1 MNRSQAFLA
10 AAAVLAAAFF
20 VNLIFGAFG
29 ARADLTADRTFT
41 LSPGSQHIVTK
52 LDEPVT
58 LEFFVSRSDVK
69 LRPYLESYSRRV
81 ETLLRE
87 YVAAS
92 GGKVRLVVTD
102 PRPDT
107 KEEQRAQR
115 HGLAG
120 MRAAQGNAYLGL
132 TAQQADTV
140 KALPMLDPSRERFLE
155 FDLSKLIASAS
166 RLERPKLAL
175 ISSLP
180 ITTPSPQGGDQQ
192 PSPADFLLAELGQT
206 FEVVTLNTTAKE
218 LPADV
223 AVVALAHAHH
233 LDDQLAYAVD
243 QFLLNGGPV
252 FAAVDPLSRI
262 QKFQQGGMPFMM
274 APMAMTAASDPAL
287 LRGWGVNVEMD
298 AVTADAANS
307 VSIRGGRGDAIQY
320 APAFASGP
328 AAFAKDSPLTSD
340 LRELAFMEAGAI
352 SLISGAEKRLKF
364 EPLVTQTGPG
374 MGAISTLTANAGPF
388 EKVSLG
394 FQPDGKPRV
403 LIAAVSGEFTTA
415 FPKGAPAPKAAEPT
429 PPGQPPAPPAK
440 PHPGPHLALSKKPGR
455 LFVVADS
462 DFMMDPFTVRQR
474 QVGGQSAVEPINDNF
489 GFVISALETLAG
501 SDELVTL
508 RSKGTSLRP
517 FKRVQD
523 LERVAQVRYQA
534 KLDEIERRLEEANA
548 KIAEL
553 SRQGGGVT
561 AKGVMI
567 TPEMQREIEKFQ
579 VEADKLSE
587 ERRVIRRGLS
597 EDVNS
602 LGRRLQVLNL
612 IAGPA
617 LALLFGLAYAL
628 LRRRR
633 LS

>member
-1 MNRSQAFLA
+1 MNRPQALLA
-10 AAAVLAAAFF
+10 VGAVLAAAFF
-20 VNLIFGAFG
+20 VNLIVGAVG
-29 ARADLTADRTFT
+29 TRVDLTADRTFT
-41 LSPGSQHIVTK
+41 LSPGSRRIVAK

-58 LEFFVSRSDVK
+58 LELFVSRSDVK
-69 LRPYLESYSRRV
+69 LRPALEGYSRRV

-92 GGKVRLVVTD
+92 GGKVRLIITD

-115 HGLAG
+115 LGIAAL
-120 MRAAQGNAYLGL
+120 RAAQGNAYFGL

-140 KALPMLDPSRERFLE
+140 KVLPVIDAARERFLE
-155 FDLSKLIASAS
+155 FDLSKLITSAA

-180 ITTPSPQGGDQQ
+180 ISNQLPQGGDQQ
-192 PSPADFLLAELGQT
+192 PGPADFLLAELGQT
-206 FEVVTLNTTAKE
+206 FEVITLNTTAKQ

-243 QFLLNGGPV
+243 QFLLAGGPV
-252 FAAVDPLSRI
+252 FAAVDPLSRL
-262 QKFQQGGMPFMM
+262 QKFAQGNMPFMM
-274 APMAMTAASDPAL
+274 APMALAAASDPAL
-287 LRGWGVNVEMD
+287 LRGWGVQVEMD
-298 AVTADAANS
+298 AVTADSANS
-307 VSIRGGRGDAIQY
+307 VSIRGGRGEAIQY
-320 APAFASGP
+320 IPAFIAGP
-328 AAFAKDSPLTSD
+328 AAFAPDSPFTSE
-340 LRELAFMEAGAI
+340 LRELAFMEAGAL
-352 SLISGAEKRLKF
+352 SLISGAEQRLRF
-364 EPLVTQTGPG
+364 APVVTQSGPG
-374 MGAISTLTANAGPF
+374 MGAVATTLANAGPF

-403 LIAAVSGEFTTA
+403 LAASVTGQFVTA
-415 FPKGAPAPKAAEPT
+415 FPQGAPALGPPEPT
-429 PPGQPPAPPAK
+429 LPGQPPAPPAK
-440 PHPGPHLALSKKPGR
+440 PHPGPHLAVSKQPGR
-455 LFVVADS
+455 LFVVADA

-474 QVGGQSAVEPINDNF
+474 QVGGQVAAEPINDNF
-489 GFVISALETLAG
+489 GFVINVLETLGG
-501 SDELVTL
+501 SDELVSL
-508 RSKGTSLRP
+508 RSKSASLRP

-523 LERVAQVRYQA
+523 LERIAQLRYQA
-534 KLDEIERRLEEANA
+534 KLDEIDRRLAEANTR
-548 KIAEL
+548 ITDL
-553 SRQGGGVT
+553 SKQGGGVS
-561 AKGVMI
+561 AKGLVI

-579 VEADKLSE
+579 AVADQLSE

-612 IAGPA
+612 LAGPA
-617 LALLFGLAYAL
+617 VALLFGLAYAW
-628 LRRRR
+628 LRRRK